1 MTCIWSKCVD
11 TSLHGHSWQTPQ
23 QNHCRISK
31 TWLRYANNRPG
42 TGTSHIIGR
51 NLLAKFGV
59 TQTVNA
65 KFCEFFSSKVLK
77 LHRRTGRGGRGARG
91 AAAPP
96 KFGQLRFFGQQEE
109 IWAKPVFKDVSMFL
123 LLSHDEFLVIREGYH
138 MLIFCCCCWA
148 LYFTVLAGVGYFQ
161 S

>member
-1 MTCIWSKCVD
+1 MLFSYLDFRVYLACYPPESFKIICLTCIWSKCVD
-11 TSLHGHSWQTPQ
+11 TSLHGHSSQTPQ
-23 QNHCRISK
+23 QTHCRISK

-77 LHRRTGRGGRGARG
+77 LHRRTGRGVGRGG
-91 AAAPP
+91 LQPP
-96 KFGQLRFFGQQEE
+96 QSLGNSDFLGSKRKFGQSQFLKTFPCFF
-109 IWAKPVFKDVSMFL
+109 
-123 LLSHDEFLVIREGYH
+123 
-138 MLIFCCCCWA
+138 IFIII
-148 LYFTVLAGVGYFQ
+148 LKR
-161 S
+161 